1 MPKWAPYAELHVH
14 SAYSFLDG
22 ASLPSELV
30 ERAVE
35 LELEAI
41 ALTDH
46 DGFPGVVQH
55 MEAARTLG
63 MPTVFGTELTLPG
76 ESRDSQRA
84 EDVQR
89 AGQADPSGEHLLL
102 LARNAQGYQSLSH
115 TVGQAKLAS
124 GKKGEAHYNLEDL
137 GERSRGQWLVLT
149 GCRKSAVNRG
159 LAGPSAAKQ
168 WAPAV
173 ARKEIER
180 LISVFGRDNVAVEL
194 TDMGGPLDRER
205 CDLLAGLA
213 HDLDVEAVATG
224 NVHYARATD
233 RPVADVLAAT
243 RARRPLHAM
252 DPYLPASGQYLR
264 SGARMLQRHSDHP
277 DAVAAAARV
286 GRECS
291 FDLNLLAPN
300 LPPFPVP
307 DGHTEATWLR
317 ELARRGARE
326 RYGSDNPVAWR
337 QITHELDVIEQLGF
351 PGYFLIVE
359 EIVSFCHSQG
369 IWCQGRGSAANS
381 AVCFAL
387 GITAVDAVKHQMLF
401 ERFLSPGRSG
411 PPDIDVDIES
421 GRRELVIQHVY
432 ERYGRECAAQVAN
445 AITYRPRSAIRD
457 AARALGYD
465 QGQADQ
471 WAKNVEHRVPRRP
484 GRVADLSKDLHRE
497 QTDELVATEG
507 RQALMDSRWDIGEM
521 PEEVGAIAGR
531 LQRLPRHLG
540 IHSGGM
546 VLCDRPVIDV
556 CPVGWATMPGRT
568 VLQWDKDD
576 CAEAGLVKFD
586 LLGLGM
592 LTALRISFT
601 WLAEN
606 GVRGTDGRAPNLHNL
621 PQEDPR
627 VYQLLQ
633 AADTVGVFQVE
644 SRAQMATLPRLRP
657 EVFYDIVIEVALIR
671 PGPIQGQSVSP
682 YLKRRRNREEITY
695 PHELLR
701 PALEKTLGVPLFQ
714 EQLMQIAIDAAG
726 FTPAQADRLR
736 KAISSKRS
744 HERMEA
750 IHAEL
755 LEGMSAR
762 GIDTTTGEEIF
773 EKLQAFAE
781 FGFPESHAFSF
792 AYLVYA
798 SAWLKVHYPEEFY
811 AGLLAAQP
819 MGFYSPQSLVTDAR
833 HHDVLVLPP
842 DVTASQEEASV
853 EACEP
858 RTFTE
863 HGLVDAH
870 AQKALR
876 LGLTQIHG
884 MKQAIAPILRAR
896 DECPFSSTADLA
908 HRAKLSR
915 QDLEALSSAGALRTL
930 GTDRREGIWLAHS
943 LEDQGTTHG
952 MYYQPTIPGT
962 QAPAHVPDLPQMSE
976 AEQVNTDLRM
986 TGISSSAYPT
996 EFLRPDLNARDVFR
1010 IADLGHAQE
1019 GRRILVAGVV
1029 THRQRPHTAQ
1039 GVTFIS
1045 LEDET
1050 GLLNVVC
1057 SHGLWQRYRHVART
1071 SSGLVVR
1078 GMVERGDGA
1087 MNFVADR
1094 LEPLSLS
1101 VPLKSRDFR

>member
-1 MPKWAPYAELHVH
+1 MPKWVPYAELHVH

-30 ERAVE
+30 ERAAE
-35 LELEAI
+35 LELEAL

-55 MEAARTLG
+55 MEAARAVGL
-63 MPTVFGTELTLPG
+63 PTVFGTELTL
-76 ESRDSQRA
+76 SK
-84 EDVQR
+84 
-89 AGQADPSGEHLLL
+89 DPSRVGREDPGGEHVLL
-102 LARNAQGYQSLSH
+102 LARNAQGYQSLSR
-115 TVGQAKLAS
+115 TIGKAKLAS
-124 GKKGEAHYNLEDL
+124 GRKGEAHYTLESLAESARD
-137 GERSRGQWLVLT
+137 QWLVLT
-149 GCRKSAVNRG
+149 GCRKSRVNRA
-159 LAGPSAAKQ
+159 LAGTEKG
-168 WAPAV
+168 WAPDA
-173 ARKEIER
+173 ARRELER
-180 LISVFGRDNVAVEL
+180 LTYLFGRDNVAVEL
-194 TDMGGPLDRER
+194 TDAGGPLDRER
-205 CDLLAGLA
+205 CNILDDLARSVG
-213 HDLDVEAVATG
+213 VQSVVTG
-224 NVHYARATD
+224 NVHYARAQD
-233 RPVADVLAAT
+233 RPIADVLAAT
-243 RARRPLHAM
+243 RARLPLNAM

-264 SGARMLQRHSDHP
+264 SGALMLHRHRDHSR
-277 DAVAAAARV
+277 AVEAAARI

-300 LPPFPVP
+300 LPHFPVP
-307 DGHTEATWLR
+307 EGYTEATWLR
-317 ELARRGARE
+317 ELTARRGRE
-326 RYGSDNPVAWR
+326 RYGTPEHSPQAWR
-337 QITHELDVIEQLGF
+337 QINHELDVIEQLGF

-359 EIVSFCHSQG
+359 EIVAFCHREG

-381 AVCFAL
+381 AVCYAL
-387 GITAVDAVKHQMLF
+387 GITAVDAVRHQMLF

-432 ERYGRECAAQVAN
+432 ERYGREQAAQVAN
-445 AITYRPRSAIRD
+445 TITYRPRSAIRD

-484 GRVADLSKDLHRE
+484 GRVVDVNKELHHQ
-497 QTDELVATEG
+497 QTQELISSGG
-507 RQALMDSRWDIGEM
+507 RSGLFHERWDMGTM
-521 PEEVGAIAGR
+521 PAEVSSIAAHM
-531 LQRLPRHLG
+531 QRLPRHLG

-592 LTALRISFT
+592 LTALRISFM
-601 WLAEN
+601 WLADH
-606 GVRGTDGRAPNLHNL
+606 GVHGTDGKAPDLHNL

-627 VYQLLQ
+627 VYHLLQ

-682 YLKRRRNREEITY
+682 YLKRRRHREEITY

-736 KAISSKRS
+736 KAMSSKRS
-744 HERMEA
+744 HDRMEQ
-750 IHAEL
+750 IHGEL
-755 LEGMSAR
+755 IEGMCAR
-762 GIDTTTGEEIF
+762 GIEEKTGEEIY

-811 AGLLAAQP
+811 AGLLGAQP
-819 MGFYSPQSLVTDAR
+819 MGFYSPQSLVSDAR
-833 HHDVLVLPP
+833 LHGVLVLPP
-842 DVTASQEEASV
+842 DVSVSLKEASV
-853 EACEP
+853 EESEP
-858 RTFTE
+858 RDFE
-863 HGLVDAH
+863 PHRLVDAH
-870 AQKALR
+870 PDRAVR
-876 LGLTQIHG
+876 LGLSQIRG
-884 MKQAIAPILRAR
+884 IKQCIPRILQAR
-896 DECPFSSTADLA
+896 DERPFSTAADLA
-908 HRAKLSR
+908 HRAQLSR
-915 QDLEALSSAGALRTL
+915 QDIEALSSAGALDSL
-930 GTDRREGIWLAHS
+930 GTDRRQGIWLAHS
-943 LEDQGTTHG
+943 LEDQGITHG
-952 MYYQPTIPGT
+952 LYYQPTIPGT
-962 QAPAHVPDLPQMSE
+962 GAAAHVPNLPPMSE
-976 AEQVNTDLRM
+976 AERVNADLDV
-986 TGISSSAYPT
+986 TGVSSSAYPT
-996 EFLRPDLNARDVFR
+996 EFLRPDLNTKGIVR
-1010 IADLGHAQE
+1010 IADLGRAEE
-1019 GRRILVAGVV
+1019 GRRIRVAGVV

-1039 GVTFIS
+1039 GTTFIS

-1057 SHGLWQRYRHVART
+1057 SHGLWQRYRQVARN
-1071 SSGLVVR
+1071 SSGLIVR

-1087 MNFVADR
+1087 MNFVADH
-1094 LEPLSLS
+1094 LEPLALTVSL
-1101 VPLKSRDFR
+1101 PSRDFR